1 MKEKNRGRKAER
13 ERKKTAKR
21 FFQGRTIPQKS
32 FKNKLKRG
40 SYRNGRLVPCQMKK
54 EGLSGEEKP
63 V

>member
-1 MKEKNRGRKAER
+1 MKEKNRGRKAEKG
-13 ERKKTAKR
+13 KKPAKR
-21 FFQGRTIPQKS
+21 FFQDRSVSQKS
-32 FKNKLKRG
+32 FKNKLKKE